1 MMLASPGY
9 FNPTPPLSRRG
20 CRLTQDYG
28 KMSAKEPLGAMGDMR
43 RQEEIM
49 TKNRRISLMLIG
61 LVWPL
66 VGLGFMALHFGYLPS
81 GLSLIAEAIGLFIA
95 GVLSGVLYLGIRK
108 IFKTKLSVGLVDAG
122 YVLFAPISIMT
133 ALIAPGLGEEMGSP
147 LTFVL
152 ISPVMIILYS
162 MAAMAAGLGMT
173 SSLAIVAQIL
183 ADRSAHPKQITM
195 EAEGQLSDSAKK
207 VQIALDGLGIS
218 LDVIELPMSTR
229 TAKDAAAAVGC
240 DVGQIAKSLIFQGE
254 DSGHAYLVIASGK
267 NQVDEHLVAANV
279 GEMIRIA
286 PASFVRAETGYAI
299 GGVPPVGH
307 DVSIRTVIDQ
317 DLLAYDEI
325 WAAAGTPRAVFRLTP
340 QELVALTEG
349 TVLQTSS

>member
-1 MMLASPGY
+1 
-9 FNPTPPLSRRG
+9 
-20 CRLTQDYG
+20 
-28 KMSAKEPLGAMGDMR
+28 
-43 RQEEIM
+43 
-49 TKNRRISLMLIG
+49 
-61 LVWPL
+61 
-66 VGLGFMALHFGYLPS
+66 
-81 GLSLIAEAIGLFIA
+81 
-95 GVLSGVLYLGIRK
+95 
-108 IFKTKLSVGLVDAG
+108 
-122 YVLFAPISIMT
+122 
-133 ALIAPGLGEEMGSP
+133 LIAPGLGEEMGSP

-183 ADRSAHPKQITM
+183 ADRSAPPKEITM
-195 EAEGQLSDSAKK
+195 DVEGQLSDTAKK
-207 VQIALDGLGIS
+207 VQSALDVLGVS

-317 DLLAYDEI
+317 DLLEYDEI

-340 QELVALTEG
+340 RDLVALTKG
-349 TVLQTSS
+349 TVLRTSN